1 MAQNQ
6 NVSACQPHVASHNP
20 LQNIIFEEMEILDTA
35 VLSSEIHLLMKH
47 CSDLLPLLPQKD
59 RSVKT

>member
-6 NVSACQPHVASHNP
+6 SESVFQPHATPHDP
-20 LQNIIFEEMEILDTA
+20 LQNITFEEMDVLDTV

-47 CSDLLPLLPQKD
+47 CSDLLLLLPQKD
-59 RSVKT
+59 RSA